1 MNNVSTLYFNQQASP
16 CGRSHYSGYITK
28 QDATGVWVN
37 TREDG
42 RGDSYFFPMHVIQRI
57 HLNSGWL

>member
-1 MNNVSTLYFNQQASP
+1 MTAATLYFTSAVSP
-16 CGRSHYSGYITK
+16 SGHDWFKGIITK

-42 RGDSYFFPMHVIQRI
+42 RGQSYFFPMHLIQRI
-57 HLNSGWL
+57 NLNSGW